1 MKLYDYFRSS
11 AAYRVRIAMNLKGL
25 TADREFIHLRK
36 GDQRGEAYRAI
47 NPQKLVPTLIDGDV
61 TLAQSLAIIEY
72 LNETKAGPAL
82 LPSDPVGRARVR
94 QLAQIIACD
103 IHPINNLRIL
113 GYLTGKLG
121 LSEEQRDEWY
131 RHWVKEGFEALET
144 LLQDKATGLFCHG
157 DQPTL
162 ADICLVP
169 QVFNG
174 LRFKVDMAPYPVIN
188 RIYAQC
194 NTLEAFAEAK
204 PDVQPDAE
212 A

>member
-25 TADREFIHLRK
+25 SADREFIHLRK
-36 GDQRGEAYRAI
+36 GEQRGEAYRAI

-61 TLAQSLAIIEY
+61 TLSQSLAIIEY
-72 LNETKAGPAL
+72 LDETKDGAAL
-82 LPSDPVGRARVR
+82 LPADPVGRARVR

-131 RHWVKEGFEALET
+131 RHWVKEGFEALEA
-144 LLQDKATGLFCHG
+144 LLQDKATGTFCHG
-157 DQPTL
+157 DSPTL

-194 NTLEAFAEAK
+194 NTLDAFAEAK

>member
-174 LRFKVDMAPYPVIN
+174 LRFKVDMNPYPVIN

>member
-11 AAYRVRIAMNLKGL
+11 AAYRVRIAMNLKEL
-25 TADREFIHLRK
+25 SADREFIHLRK
-36 GDQRGEAYRAI
+36 GEQRGEAYRAI

-61 TLAQSLAIIEY
+61 TLSQSLAIIEY
-72 LNETKAGPAL
+72 LDETKDGAAL
-82 LPSDPVGRARVR
+82 LPADPVGRARVR
-94 QLAQIIACD
+94 QLAEIIACD

-131 RHWVKEGFEALET
+131 RHWVKEGFEALEA
-144 LLQDKATGLFCHG
+144 LLQNKATGAFCHG
-157 DQPTL
+157 DGPTL

-188 RIYAQC
+188 RIYAHC
-194 NTLEAFAEAK
+194 NTLPAFAEAK

>member
-11 AAYRVRIAMNLKGL
+11 AAYRVRIAMNLKEL
-25 TADREFIHLRK
+25 SAEREFIHLRK
-36 GDQRGEAYRAI
+36 GEQRGDAYRAI

-61 TLAQSLAIIEY
+61 TLTQSLAIIEY

-82 LPSDPVGRARVR
+82 LPSDPAGRARVR

-131 RHWVKEGFEALET
+131 RHWVKEGFEALEA
-144 LLQDKATGLFCHG
+144 LLQDKATGTFCHG